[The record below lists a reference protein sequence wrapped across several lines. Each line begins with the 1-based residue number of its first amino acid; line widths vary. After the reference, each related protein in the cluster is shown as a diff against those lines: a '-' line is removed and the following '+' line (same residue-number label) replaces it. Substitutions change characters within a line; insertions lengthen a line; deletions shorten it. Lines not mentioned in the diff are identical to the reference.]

1 MPRLRTNQRANPA
14 CAASAA
20 PVATPPPTSSP
31 KAIRAKPNELTT
43 VPMSS
48 APAISSRLP
57 SMSVRRTPILLTEIA
72 TSGPGN
78 PDMTM

>member
-14 CAASAA
+14 CVASAA
-20 PVATPPPTSSP
+20 PVATPAPTNRP
-31 KAIRAKPNELTT
+31 KAIRAKPNEFTT

-48 APAISSRLP
+48 APAISSTLP
-57 SMSVRRTPILLTEIA
+57 SISVRRTPTRLTEIA